1 MLTEALF
8 FQYSFCPVV
17 EPIDRCITEN
27 FMEKAMAKNTKSRGK
42 IVRRLGVN
50 IYGNSKY
57 DRLLKKKPQK
67 PGQERGVRSRSKVS
81 DYGRQLLEKQKLRF
95 SYGLSEKQFFNTF
108 VKAKKLSG
116 LTGDNMMI
124 LLERRLD
131 NVVYRLGMATTRA
144 QARQFVSHGHIRLN
158 GKRSNIPSIQVREGD
173 SIEIRDNE
181 RNKKLIREC
190 LAHSNQV
197 APVWLS
203 LDGDSLKGK
212 VERLPYRTDIPT
224 VVNEQ
229 MVVEFYSK

>member
-1 MLTEALF
+1 
-8 FQYSFCPVV
+8 
-17 EPIDRCITEN
+17 
-27 FMEKAMAKNTKSRGK
+27 MARNTKARGK
-42 IVRRLGVN
+42 VVRRLGVN
-50 IYGNSKY
+50 IYGNGKY

-67 PGQERGVRSRSKVS
+67 PGQEKGYRGRGKTS

-95 SYGLSEKQFFNTF
+95 SYGLSEKQFYNTF
-108 VKAKKLSG
+108 VKAKRLGG

-158 GKRSNIPSIQVREGD
+158 GKRSNVPSMVVREGD
-173 SIEIRDNE
+173 TIEIKDTE
-181 RNKKLIREC
+181 GSKKIIREG

-197 APVWLS
+197 MPAWLS
-203 LDGDSLKGK
+203 MDGDALKGK

-224 VVNEQ
+224 AANEQ